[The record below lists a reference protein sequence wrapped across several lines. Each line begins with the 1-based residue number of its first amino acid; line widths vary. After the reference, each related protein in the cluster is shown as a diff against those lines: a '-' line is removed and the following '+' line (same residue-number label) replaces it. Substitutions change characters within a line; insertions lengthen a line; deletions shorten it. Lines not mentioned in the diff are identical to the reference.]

1 MCFPVDDTVTVL
13 KTSASAEVM
22 DIVYVNTV
30 PYYGHSCKWVYGEKE
45 QLQTDLASTLQHS
58 KFW

>member
-1 MCFPVDDTVTVL
+1 MVL
-13 KTSASAEVM
+13 KTGASAEVV

-45 QLQTDLASTLQHS
+45 RLQTAMFVLTLPQRYNTINS
-58 KFW
+58 G